1 MSCAWFDVSVV
12 HRRVRFGSYFDCS
25 APVAKYGC
33 GPATEYGWALTSNL
47 VRALLE
53 DRTDNSTIQQYS
65 ATFLVSR
72 ARATKGL
79 SKSLQEALRE
89 GSSATLGSSRKVPEH
104 PKTTR
109 PEEED
114 R

>member
-1 MSCAWFDVSVV
+1 MSCARFDVRAA
-12 HRRVRFGSYFDCS
+12 RRQVRFDSFLH
-25 APVAKYGC
+25 VAASS
-33 GPATEYGWALTSNL
+33 PSTVATPFSEYGSFLMSNL
-47 VRALLE
+47 ARALFE

>member
-1 MSCAWFDVSVV
+1 MSCAWFDVRVV
-12 HRRVRFGSYFDCS
+12 RRRVRFGCLFDCN
-25 APVAKYGC
+25 APVTEYGWD
-33 GPATEYGWALTSNL
+33 PATEYGSALTSNL
-47 VRALLE
+47 ARALFE